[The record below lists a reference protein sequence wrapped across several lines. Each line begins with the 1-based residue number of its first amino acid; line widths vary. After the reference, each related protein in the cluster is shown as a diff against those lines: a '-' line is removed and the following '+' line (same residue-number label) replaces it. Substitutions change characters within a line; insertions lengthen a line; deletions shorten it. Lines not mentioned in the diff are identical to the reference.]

1 MKIKWP
7 DNKKFAFT
15 IVDDTEN
22 SAVENV
28 KPIFDFL
35 YKNGMLTTKTVWVY
49 PLRDGFTGEC
59 LLDNDYLKFIADLKQ
74 RDMKLGCTM

>member
-1 MKIKWP
+1 
-7 DNKKFAFT
+7 
-15 IVDDTEN
+15 
-22 SAVENV
+22 
-28 KPIFDFL
+28 
-35 YKNGMLTTKTVWVY
+35 MLTTKTVWVY